1 MARIRTYDLD
11 YNVTGSDY
19 WIGTDGNNNNNTKNF
34 SPNSV
39 AQYLNE
45 NEVIDSSNSLRY
57 RYDTI
62 QGLDGR
68 KEGTL
73 SFQTERGAT
82 VPISSLSTFILS
94 KNTQSGKNVS
104 YFLNV
109 LPGKKVLFKKSDDI
123 NIFGLFNIVS
133 ITVNLLEPNFFN
145 VTLQFLYGNGSI
157 EEDKDYMISLIDISL
172 PESQNLQGVT
182 DLGSTTTNSITAES
196 FIKQDGTG
204 ENILLDDGTTIPLT
218 DVGNQDLQSVLENGN
233 TSDIGI
239 SLYLETASTGLS
251 STSLDGIGIF
261 GSSDSGTGVQASSSN
276 LALKVL
282 LNNSTQTGVSIESLT
297 GSTGTPLNVTKNN
310 VTKLSIN
317 QDGELTATK
326 LIKNGGTGTNIL
338 LDNGNT
344 LAVSTIPT
352 VTPSA
357 LTKTNDTNVTLTL
370 GGSPSTALLQ
380 GVSLTLGWTGTLADS
395 RIASAATW
403 NAKENVLTFSS
414 PLSRSV
420 NTVSMPAATT
430 SVSGYLTS
438 TNFTTF
444 NNKQNALGFT
454 PYNATNPSGFIS
466 LTALSATSPIF
477 YNNTSGVISSQAATT
492 SVNGYLTST
501 NWNTFNN
508 KENSL
513 GNPAQDGYVLSS
525 TTTGTRSWVA
535 QAAGFEANFLLMGA

>member
-73 SFQTERGAT
+73 SFQTEIGAI

-133 ITVNLLEPNFFN
+133 ITVNLLEPNFFD

-157 EEDKDYMISLIDISL
+157 EEDKDYMISLIDISI

-204 ENILLDDGTTIPLT
+204 ENILLDDGSTIPLT
-218 DVGNQDLQSVLENGN
+218 DVGNQDLQSVLDNGN

-239 SLYLETASTGLS
+239 SLYLETADTGLS
-251 STSLDGIGIF
+251 STSLDGIGIA
-261 GSSDSGTGVQASSSN
+261 GGSDSGTGVQASSNN

-282 LNNSTQTGVSIESLT
+282 LNNSTQTGVNIESST
-297 GSTGTPLNVTKNN
+297 GSTGTPLKVTKNSI
-310 VTKLSIN
+310 TKLSIN

-344 LAVSTIPT
+344 LAVSAIPT

-420 NTVSMPAATT
+420 NTVSMPEATT
-430 SVSGYLTS
+430 SVD
-438 TNFTTF
+438 
-444 NNKQNALGFT
+444 
-454 PYNATNPSGFIS
+454 
-466 LTALSATSPIF
+466 
-477 YNNTSGVISSQAATT
+477 
-492 SVNGYLTST
+492 GYLTST